1 MTRSPFDDTP
11 MRGRPLSPHLQVWKP
26 TLAMTLSI
34 VHRIT
39 GAALYL
45 GALLLAWWLMALAS
59 GPQAFATAQGLFGS
73 IPGKIILFGFTW
85 ALIHHTVGGIRHLVW
100 DTGHG
105 LDLKSVHTSGLVSV
119 AVSIALTV
127 LVWIVAFAMG
137 GGA

>member
-1 MTRSPFDDTP
+1 MSKSPSDDTP
-11 MRGRPLSPHLQVWKP
+11 LRGRPLSPHLQVWKP
-26 TLAMTLSI
+26 TLSMTLSI

-39 GAALYL
+39 GGALYL
-45 GALLLAWWLMALAS
+45 GALLLVWWLTALAS
-59 GPQAFATAQGLFGS
+59 GPEAFAAAQGLFGS

-85 ALIHHTVGGIRHLVW
+85 ALIHHTVGGVRHLVW

-105 LDLKSVHTSGLVSV
+105 LDLASVHTSGVVSI
-119 AVSIALTV
+119 AVSIALTG

>member
-11 MRGRPLSPHLQVWKP
+11 ARARPLSPHLQVWKP
-26 TLAMTLSI
+26 TLSMTLSI

-45 GALLLAWWLMALAS
+45 GAALLVWWLMALAS
-59 GPQAFATAQGLFGS
+59 GPEAFATAQGVFGS
-73 IPGKIILFGFTW
+73 ILGKLVLFGFTW
-85 ALIHHTVGGIRHLVW
+85 ALIHHTVGGVRHLVW

-105 LDLKSVHTSGLVSV
+105 LDLKSVHTSGLVSI
-119 AVSIALTV
+119 AVSIALTF
-127 LVWIVAFAMG
+127 LIWIVALAMG